1 MQGGNRQAQRNAPS
15 GRKTASRFLSTRAAE
30 AAARLWRPAGSVL
43 AVGLALLLTWHV
55 VNGRHGLSF
64 WQQKRVEDR
73 QLGKEIDDLQQEN
86 QRLAKRIDKLKT
98 DSHAIEREAREK
110 LHYAK
115 PNEIIITLPDPP
127 RQNQKTAK

>member
-1 MQGGNRQAQRNAPS
+1 MQGGNRQEHRNAPS
-15 GRKTASRFLSTRAAE
+15 GRKTAPLLLSARAAE

-127 RQNQKTAK
+127 RQNQKTA